1 MKIGFIGLGSMGSP
15 IAANLLRARHT
26 VTVWN
31 RSANKTRELLDA
43 GAVSAA
49 SPKAAAS
56 AGDAVITM
64 LADDAAL
71 EQVLSGAEGI
81 LQGLRPGALHISMS
95 TISVTTAERI
105 SALHAARGQRFLS
118 APVFG
123 RPEAAAAAKLFVV
136 AAGGS
141 ADFKTASALFP
152 SISQRVFYVGEVPST
167 ANLVKLCG
175 NFMILA
181 AIEALGE
188 AMALAQRGGV
198 PKRTAA
204 RSIDRHA
211 VRLARVSQ
219 LRDGAGRGSIQAG
232 GIRGP
237 SGSQGYAARGT
248 IRGGAAGADAAAERA
263 ARPPAPDH
271 WGAGRRCGLVGDWA
285 HHREECRTLMAAR
298 IARCPVYLNRYLA

>member
-1 MKIGFIGLGSMGSP
+1 MKIGFVGLGNMGSP

-31 RSANKTRELLDA
+31 RSANKNRELLNA
-43 GAVSAA
+43 GAASAP
-49 SPKAAAS
+49 SPGAAAS
-56 AGDAVITM
+56 AGGTVITM

-71 EQVLSGAEGI
+71 EQVLSGPEGI

-95 TISVTTAERI
+95 TISVATAEQVA
-105 SALHAARGQRFLS
+105 ALHAARAQRFLS

-123 RPEAAAAAKLFVV
+123 RPDAAAAAKLFVV

-152 SISQRVFYVGEVPST
+152 SISQRVFYVGEVPSA

-181 AIEALGE
+181 TIEALGE

-198 PKRTAA
+198 PKGQLLEVLTGTLFDAPVYRNYGTALVE
-204 RSIDRHA
+204 DRFKPA
-211 VRLARVSQ
+211 GFAAPLGLKDMRLVGQSAEALRVPMPLLNV
-219 LRDGAGRGSIQAG
+219 LRDHLLQTIAAQGEDVDWSAIGRTIAKNAG
-232 GIRGP
+232 
-237 SGSQGYAARGT
+237 
-248 IRGGAAGADAAAERA
+248 
-263 ARPPAPDH
+263 
-271 WGAGRRCGLVGDWA
+271 L
-285 HHREECRTLMAAR
+285 
-298 IARCPVYLNRYLA
+298 